1 MTRKPACVAI
11 REARLQMPTV
21 PGNSSEST
29 NIALP
34 PGPAQAP
41 SSVSTDAIG
50 ASSTDESLLNFP
62 DIDMYVPPVPFKG
75 DFFGEYGDADFEVA
89 GPSPSE
95 SSSHSESSDDDV
107 FDTQGWEPDPHP
119 APSDVSHAFPT
130 TDAPATGP
138 VLPSHARRENVEHT
152 IPRDRNTF
160 IIHFPGSTAGAPVP
174 DGTSVPNVTYQD
186 YQASVES
193 PGTSSTNPYAPFT
206 SRIDWEVAQW
216 AKLRGSG
223 STAFSDLLAIEEVC
237 PSALWV
243 DVILS
248 THVYSPYKVAERL
261 SLSYK
266 NSRELN
272 NIIDTKLPPGRPPFQ
287 RHEIIVAG
295 EAFEVFYRDI
305 LQCIEALFGD
315 PEFAPILLL
324 VPERHYADS
333 EHTVRV
339 YFDMNTG
346 KWWWSTQVRIV
357 YYPDDHPCHTHTSSP
372 LLGRA

>member
-160 IIHFPGSTAGAPVP
+160 VIHFPGSTAGAPVP
-174 DGTSVPNVTYQD
+174 DGMSVPNVTYQD

-272 NIIDTKLPPGRPPFQ
+272 NIIDDEL
-287 RHEIIVAG
+287 
-295 EAFEVFYRDI
+295 
-305 LQCIEALFGD
+305 
-315 PEFAPILLL
+315 
-324 VPERHYADS
+324 
-333 EHTVRV
+333 
-339 YFDMNTG
+339 
-346 KWWWSTQVRIV
+346 
-357 YYPDDHPCHTHTSSP
+357 
-372 LLGRA
+372 